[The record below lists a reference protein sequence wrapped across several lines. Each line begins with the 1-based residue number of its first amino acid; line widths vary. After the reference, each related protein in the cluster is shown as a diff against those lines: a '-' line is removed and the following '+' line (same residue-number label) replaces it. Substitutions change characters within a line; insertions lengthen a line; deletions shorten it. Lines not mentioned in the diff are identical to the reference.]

1 MRRRGFLA
9 GALLLVPMATIAGQL
24 AGKSAL
30 RIELVVRTID
40 NFKNEDDVAA
50 FFEKAHS
57 ANVAIVHIN
66 AKQDEDDERPSGEV
80 YYASAIAPVAAGY
93 EKFDALAASIA
104 EGRRRGIKVYAWL
117 PQFHDQAALRAH
129 PQWQMIASEHGKNH
143 AYAGKNTVAFFVN
156 PIDPEVQAY
165 ELSLVAEVARNY
177 QVDGISLDWL
187 RFDDMNMDTGP
198 VTRRLAQQEIGLDP
212 ATLNFSAS
220 SIATQRWQLWR
231 TQKLRLYVRQLRQ
244 TVNAIRPDLRLALFL
259 LPPQFTEV
267 GQDLSLL
274 SDALDAVYP
283 MAYFKDWSFPPSWVA
298 GKLMADVERKKTHHT
313 NVKPTLDGSGT
324 VAQNIDIL
332 SAVRKKFPQIDSIA
346 WFTAGYW
353 QQAEI
358 DRIVMIH
365 LAAARRAVGGASN
378 RDK

>member
-1 MRRRGFLA
+1 MRPGGFLV
-9 GALLLVPMATIAGQL
+9 GALLVVHMAAVVGQP
-24 AGKSAL
+24 AGKPAL

-40 NFKNEDDVAA
+40 NFKNADDVAA
-50 FFEKAHS
+50 FFEKAQS
-57 ANVAIVHIN
+57 ANVAIVHVN
-66 AKQDEDDERPSGEV
+66 VKQDEDDERPSGEV

-104 EGRRRGIKVYAWL
+104 EGHRRGIKVYAWL

-129 PQWQMIASEHGKNH
+129 PQWQMIASERGKNH
-143 AYAGKNTVAFFVN
+143 AYAGKDAVAFFVN
-156 PIDPEVQAY
+156 PIDPAVQAY

-187 RFDDMNMDTGP
+187 RFDDMNMDAGP
-198 VTRRLAQQEIGLDP
+198 VTRQLAQQEIGLDP
-212 ATLNFSAS
+212 STLNFSTPS
-220 SIATQRWQLWR
+220 MATQRWQFWR
-231 TQKLRLYVRQLRQ
+231 TQKLSLYVKRLRQ
-244 TVNAIRPDLRLALFL
+244 TVHAIRPDLKLTLFL

-274 SDALDAVYP
+274 SGALDAVYP

-298 GKLMADVERKKTHHT
+298 GKLMADVERKKTRNT
-313 NVKPTLDGSGT
+313 KVKPTLDGSGT

-332 SAVRKKFPQIDSIA
+332 LAVRKKFPQIDSIA

-353 QQAEI
+353 QPAEI

-365 LAAARRAVGGASN
+365 LATVRR
-378 RDK
+378 